1 MRCCILNEWTAVG
14 ILHKSALCTPR
25 MVNCKAFHWWLGT
38 VRPSLDIHLSG
49 VISRHCGAVAR
60 GGGILLWCVML
71 TMVAVLIWPSRQSGV
86 VDRLRDVR
94 SLSGRFNRGAGGG
107 FVSRNGWDSN
117 VGGGAGRRTTAAL
130 PRSGIAQVLAS
141 AIARMAGGGTLVE
154 AFEEQFGGRFA
165 VRRLTPQRLTDLFE
179 RRRLPDESRAQSVRA
194 AMGAAAAATVSEE
207 LGCRAVPCLEAVLDV
222 YSHMR
227 LMQNMRAQAFA
238 VPQATV
244 GLLSALPAIAVV
256 LGELMGAH
264 PLLFLFGSQRG
275 LVCLVSG
282 GCCYVVG
289 LVWMRALMR
298 DG

>member
-1 MRCCILNEWTAVG
+1 
-14 ILHKSALCTPR
+14 
-25 MVNCKAFHWWLGT
+25 
-38 VRPSLDIHLSG
+38 
-49 VISRHCGAVAR
+49 
-60 GGGILLWCVML
+60 ML

-94 SLSGRFNRGAGGG
+94 SLSGRLNRGAGGG

-130 PRSGIAQVLAS
+130 PRNGIAQVLAS

>member
-1 MRCCILNEWTAVG
+1 
-14 ILHKSALCTPR
+14 
-25 MVNCKAFHWWLGT
+25 
-38 VRPSLDIHLSG
+38 
-49 VISRHCGAVAR
+49 
-60 GGGILLWCVML
+60 ML

-94 SLSGRFNRGAGGG
+94 TLSGRFNRGAGGG

-207 LGCRAVPCLEAVLDV
+207 LGCRALLGGGIGCLLAYEIDAEHEGAGLRRASSHGWFAQRVAGNRGCVGGIDGSSPLAVLVRFSTRPSVFGVGRMLLCGRSGLDARPDAR
-222 YSHMR
+222 R
-227 LMQNMRAQAFA
+227 L
-238 VPQATV
+238 T
-244 GLLSALPAIAVV
+244 AIGV
-256 LGELMGAH
+256 
-264 PLLFLFGSQRG
+264 R
-275 LVCLVSG
+275 
-282 GCCYVVG
+282 
-289 LVWMRALMR
+289 RR
-298 DG
+298 